1 MKPTYTPEKIDEF
14 VASAKK
20 DVEVAKSLFTL
31 AYEKILDINI
41 SDVVN
46 STEQVDNLID
56 KITKSRFSINKKAST
71 YYGAVNMEEL
81 GEYPDNV
88 AELDKLANELDE
100 IGDDM
105 SKLDTALEAI
115 LSAAEE
121 LTGQFYNK

>member
-20 DVEVAKSLFTL
+20 DVEAARSIFML
-31 AYEKILDINI
+31 AYEKILDINMG
-41 SDVVN
+41 DVVN
-46 STEQVDNLID
+46 STEQVDSLID

-71 YYGAVNMEEL
+71 YMGAVNMEEL

-105 SKLDTALEAI
+105 SKLDTVLENI

>member
-1 MKPTYTPEKIDEF
+1 M
-14 VASAKK
+14 
-20 DVEVAKSLFTL
+20 
-31 AYEKILDINI
+31 
-41 SDVVN
+41 
-46 STEQVDNLID
+46 
-56 KITKSRFSINKKAST
+56 
-71 YYGAVNMEEL
+71 GAVNMEEL

>member
-20 DVEVAKSLFTL
+20 DVEAARSIFML

-41 SDVVN
+41 GDVVN

-56 KITKSRFSINKKAST
+56 KITKSKFSINKKAST
-71 YYGAVNMEEL
+71 YMGAVNMEEL